1 MKIIANVS
9 YDIVVEME
17 CDEIDV
23 SEDSNEILKIS
34 QSLKEKVFDKADNI
48 LQTSTIKPRLRLTE
62 LEII

>member
-34 QSLKEKVFDKADNI
+34 QSLKEKVFDEADNI

>member
-23 SEDSNEILKIS
+23 SEDSNKILKIS
-34 QSLKEKVFDKADNI
+34 QSLKEKVFDEADNI